1 MKRILPV
8 LAVLALTFSGCQE
21 QGPAERAGE
30 KLDEAS
36 EGIKG
41 GIEDAGDAVKDAV
54 DDTGD
59 ALKEAG
65 EDVKEGVEEAG
76 EEIKDAAD
84 PDSVQ

>member
-1 MKRILPV
+1 MKRVLPV
-8 LAVLALTFSGCQE
+8 LAVLALTLSGCQE

-36 EGIKG
+36 EGIKAG
-41 GIEDAGDAVKDAV
+41 MEDAGDAVKDAV

-65 EDVKEGVEEAG
+65 EDIKEAV
-76 EEIKDAAD
+76 
-84 PDSVQ
+84 DSDS